1 MDTKILEDIGM
12 TNAEIKVYLA
22 LLELGS
28 STAGPIID
36 KSGLQNSV
44 VHMTLHKLIEKGFAS
59 FVKEGK
65 IKHYQPVNPKHIIKF
80 IDDKKE
86 RFEEILPELLVKQ
99 QTAKQKQE
107 ITVFRGKEGV
117 KELLY
122 ELLEAGGD
130 EHVTIGAPAESLMLP
145 DEWWISYHK
154 KRADKG
160 IKAKL
165 LFYESLRYWKAEKQ
179 YKKAEVRYTHAGK
192 EPLTETIIRNDKV
205 GILIWTEKPMG
216 VLFHHKKMADS
227 YREFFELTWKAAK
240 K

>member
-1 MDTKILEDIGM
+1 MDTQILEDIGM

-28 STAGPIID
+28 TTAGPVID

-59 FVKEGK
+59 YVREGK
-65 IKHYQPVNPKHIIKF
+65 IKHYQAIDPKNILRY
-80 IDDKKE
+80 IDEKKE
-86 RFEEILPELLVKQ
+86 RFQELLPELLIKQ
-99 QTAKQKQE
+99 QTAKEKQE
-107 ITVFRGKEGV
+107 ITVFRGKNGV
-117 KELLY
+117 KELMY
-122 ELLEAGGD
+122 ALLEAGGK

-145 DEWWISYHK
+145 DEWWYSYHK
-154 KRADKG
+154 KRAAKG
-160 IKAKL
+160 IKARL
-165 LFYESLRYWKAEKQ
+165 LFYESLRYWKAEKK
-179 YKKAEVRYTHAGK
+179 YKNAEVRYTAVGK

-205 GILIWTEKPMG
+205 GIIIWTEKPMG
-216 VLFHHKKMADS
+216 ILFHHKKMADS